1 MSNILIIKHG
11 SLGDLIQAN
20 GAIKDIKEYYENRKV
35 FLLTSKPYS
44 LFMSECP
51 YIDGVIIDKRLPRWN
66 LFFLHNLKKLLSKY
80 NFTKVFDL
88 QNSNRT
94 KFYKRFILNNAEW
107 SSSTD
112 ALETGQKKKDFDKY
126 PVLDRMEIQLKKNNI
141 PINYIKNIDLSWADD
156 DITSLTK
163 QYTNRDYILVFPFCS
178 KKHQN
183 KKWPFFKDLISR
195 IRRDYKNNY
204 SVLIA
209 PGPNEIK
216 EAEQLNA
223 KIVMK
228 NGESI
233 DIKTLVSLIS
243 SAKFVI
249 ANDTGPAHI
258 ASHLKKKGLA
268 LFGSHTSAK
277 KVSIENS
284 NFKAISVKNLVDLD
298 VETVMKEIKAH
309 LNELNIL
316 FYNFIP
322 TKIFRKLKGICA

>member
-44 LFMSECP
+44 IFMSECP
-51 YIDGVIIDKRLPRWN
+51 YVDGVLIDKRLPRWN
-66 LFFLHNLKKLLSKY
+66 LLFLHNLKKLLLKY
-80 NFTKVFDL
+80 NFSKVFDL

-94 KFYKRFILNNAEW
+94 RFYRKFLLKNADW
-107 SSSTD
+107 SSSIDT
-112 ALETGQKKKDFDKY
+112 LEAGQSKKNFDNH
-126 PVLDRMEIQLKKNNI
+126 PVLDRMELQLKKNSI
-141 PINYIKNIDLSWADD
+141 PTKYVKNIDLSWANEDL
-156 DITSLTK
+156 SQLTK

-178 KKHQN
+178 KKHLN

-195 IRRDYKNNY
+195 IRREYKNNY

-209 PGPNEIK
+209 PGPDELNEAK
-216 EAEQLNA
+216 ELNA
-223 KIVMK
+223 KIVMLDGK
-228 NGESI
+228 SI
-233 DIKTLVSLIS
+233 NIKMLISLIS
-243 SAKFVI
+243 SAKFII

-258 ASHLKKKGLA
+258 ASHLKKKGLV

-284 NFKAISVKNLVDLD
+284 NFKALSVKNLIDLD
-298 VETVMKEIKAH
+298 VETVLKEVKKG
-309 LNELNIL
+309 LN
-316 FYNFIP
+316 
-322 TKIFRKLKGICA
+322 